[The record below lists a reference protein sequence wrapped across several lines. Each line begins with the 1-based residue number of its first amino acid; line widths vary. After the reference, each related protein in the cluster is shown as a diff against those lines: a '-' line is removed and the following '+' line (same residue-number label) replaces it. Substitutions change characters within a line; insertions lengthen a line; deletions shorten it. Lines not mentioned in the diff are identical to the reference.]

1 MTVLTLDAE
10 VLGVTEVPEENSFIT
25 STTSPVVRVVFIF
38 PLTPNTDESYGVN
51 KQSCAREIFLTG
63 F

>member
-38 PLTPNTDESYGVN
+38 PLTPKLVNTLKVLYS
-51 KQSCAREIFLTG
+51 QSTR
-63 F
+63 